1 MIIMVITTMNKCK
14 RKYPW
19 VLKRI
24 RSINYGQDVV
34 EEFQKSGKRLQ
45 LNKIAIKR
53 LTEFN

>member
-1 MIIMVITTMNKCK
+1 MVITTMNKCK